1 MLKEAEDL
9 DLHKQERETREGRES
24 LVGSAISQSGLY
36 RHPILCPGSTVHC
49 RIIL

>member
-9 DLHKQERETREGRES
+9 DLHKQERDQRRKES

-36 RHPILCPGSTVHC
+36 RHPILCPATTVHW